1 MKKKLLIV
9 GLIGSL
15 AFAGHNVIEVRGGYD
30 LSSSTN
36 FDKDIYSEY
45 DLDKFVE
52 SGFHF
57 GVEYRREILTN
68 LQIGAGLE
76 YRKSDM
82 DQPGNRRVYSENIDY
97 SYDSDSLD
105 SIPIYLTAR
114 YNFRNFTGVTPYV
127 KANLGYSIN
136 SGETSVNLNNIKT
149 GKLVE
154 EYNSKMKNKIYYGLG
169 VGIEYKNFLVDL
181 TYDITQS
188 EAEEKIYNYE
198 DKESFSHD
206 YNFDIQKL
214 TLSFGY
220 QFTFYKKKII

>member
-1 MKKKLLIV
+1 MKKILLIIS
-9 GLIGSL
+9 LIGSL
-15 AFAGHNVIEVRGGYD
+15 SFAGQNVIEIRGGYD
-30 LSSSTN
+30 LSSSTS

-52 SGFHF
+52 NGFHF

-68 LQIGAGLE
+68 FQIGAGLE

-97 SYDSDSLD
+97 SYDSDSLN
-105 SIPIYLTAR
+105 SIPVYITAR

-136 SGETSVNLNNIKT
+136 SGDTNVKLNNMYS

-154 EYNSKMKNKIYYGLG
+154 EYNSKMKDKIYYGVG

-198 DKESFSHD
+198 DKEGFSDD
-206 YNFDIQKL
+206 YKFDIKKL

-220 QFTFYKKKII
+220 QFNL

>member
-1 MKKKLLIV
+1 MKKIFIII

-15 AFAGHNVIEVRGGYD
+15 SFAGQNVIEIRGGYD
-30 LSSSTN
+30 LSSSTS

-52 SGFHF
+52 NGFHF
-57 GVEYRREILTN
+57 GIEYRREILTN

-82 DQPGNRRVYSENIDY
+82 DQPGNRRVTSENIDY
-97 SYDSDSLD
+97 SYDSDSLK
-105 SIPIYLTAR
+105 SIPVYITAR
-114 YNFRNFTGVTPYV
+114 YNFRNFTSVTPYV

-136 SGETSVNLNNIKT
+136 SGETSVNLNNINT

-154 EYNSKMKNKIYYGLG
+154 EYNSKMKDKIYYGIG

-198 DKESFSHD
+198 DKEGFSDD
-206 YNFDIQKL
+206 YKFDIKKL

-220 QFTFYKKKII
+220 QFNF

>member
-1 MKKKLLIV
+1 MKKILLII

-15 AFAGHNVIEVRGGYD
+15 SFAGQNVIEIRGGYD
-30 LSSSTN
+30 LSSTTS

-52 SGFHF
+52 NGFHF

-68 LQIGAGLE
+68 FQIGAE
-76 YRKSDM
+76 KKKKKSDM

-97 SYDSDSLD
+97 SYDSDSLN
-105 SIPIYLTAR
+105 SIPVYITAR
-114 YNFRNFTGVTPYV
+114 YNFRNFTSITPYV

-136 SGETSVNLNNIKT
+136 SGDTNVKLNNMYS

-154 EYNSKMKNKIYYGLG
+154 EYNSKMKDKIYYGIG

-198 DKESFSHD
+198 DKEGFNND
-206 YNFDIQKL
+206 YDFDIKKL

-220 QFTFYKKKII
+220 QFNF

>member
-1 MKKKLLIV
+1 MKKILLII

-15 AFAGHNVIEVRGGYD
+15 SFAGQNVIEIRGGYD

-36 FDKDIYSEY
+36 FDDDGASEY

-52 SGFHF
+52 SGYYF
-57 GVEYRREILTN
+57 GLEYRREVLTN
-68 LQIGAGLE
+68 FQIGAGLE
-76 YRKSDM
+76 YRRSDM
-82 DQPGNRRVYSENIDY
+82 DQPGNRREISENIDY
-97 SYDSDSLD
+97 SYDSDSLT
-105 SIPIYLTAR
+105 SIPVYITAR
-114 YNFRNFTGVTPYV
+114 YNFRNFTDITPYIKV
-127 KANLGYSIN
+127 NLGYSFN
-136 SGETSVNLNNIKT
+136 SGETSINLNNMYS

-154 EYNSKMKNKIYYGLG
+154 EYNSKMKDKIYYGIG

-198 DKESFSHD
+198 DKEGFNND
-206 YNFDIQKL
+206 YDFDIKKL

-220 QFTFYKKKII
+220 QFNF

>member
-1 MKKKLLIV
+1 MKKILLIIS
-9 GLIGSL
+9 LIGSL
-15 AFAGHNVIEVRGGYD
+15 SFAGQNVIEIRGGYD
-30 LSSSTN
+30 LSSSTS

-52 SGFHF
+52 NGFHF

-68 LQIGAGLE
+68 FQIGAGLE

-97 SYDSDSLD
+97 SYDSDSLN
-105 SIPIYLTAR
+105 SIPVYITAR
-114 YNFRNFTGVTPYV
+114 YNFRNFTSITPYV

-136 SGETSVNLNNIKT
+136 SGDTNVKLNNIYS

-154 EYNSKMKNKIYYGLG
+154 EYNSKMKDKIYYGVG

-198 DKESFSHD
+198 DKEGFSDD
-206 YNFDIQKL
+206 YKFDIKKL

-220 QFTFYKKKII
+220 QFNF

>member
-1 MKKKLLIV
+1 MKKILLIIS
-9 GLIGSL
+9 LIGSL
-15 AFAGHNVIEVRGGYD
+15 SFAGQNVIEIRGGYD
-30 LSSSTN
+30 LSSSTS

-52 SGFHF
+52 NGFHF

-68 LQIGAGLE
+68 FQIGAGLE

-97 SYDSDSLD
+97 RYDSDSLN
-105 SIPIYLTAR
+105 SIPVYITAR
-114 YNFRNFTGVTPYV
+114 YNFRNFISITPYV

-136 SGETSVNLNNIKT
+136 SGDTNVKLNNMYS

-154 EYNSKMKNKIYYGLG
+154 EYNSKMKDKIYYGIG

-198 DKESFSHD
+198 DKEGFNND
-206 YNFDIQKL
+206 YDFDIKKL

-220 QFTFYKKKII
+220 QFNF